1 MSISSSKYSITIHHL
16 FGPSGPRGAEHALGR
31 ALGRGGFVPRPHRL
45 HRLEACRRQLLLQG
59 PWDADAVLVGRCREE
74 ILGEVRAVLA
84 VIADG

>member
-1 MSISSSKYSITIHHL
+1 MAISSSKYSITIHHL

-31 ALGRGGFVPRPHRL
+31 GGFVPCPHRL